1 MDAGASEENRMVV
14 LLPGSGGLRT
24 PAEKCRPPGYNRTA
38 VRPLRCASC
47 RAIGD
52 NFRLPPEFLG
62 DPQVTEGQQVKR
74 VLW

>member
-38 VRPLRCASC
+38 ERGRRLRVGRSHW
-47 RAIGD
+47 GQ
-52 NFRLPPEFLG
+52 LPSAP
-62 DPQVTEGQQVKR
+62 
-74 VLW
+74 